1 MRGGDHL
8 VHARHDGLLGVIF
21 LLALVALFVIDVG
34 GIVLVTLRFGRLS
47 RLARI
52 LVLAVAV
59 GLGVSILPASL
70 RGIAVA
76 DVACRDLS
84 PAGVPTSMW
93 LIHRRHDQSPASAT
107 FVALATANRQPRTAR
122 AR

>member
-1 MRGGDHL
+1 MFALCRKAGFVPRIDQEARGNATIL
-8 VHARHDGLLGVIF
+8 GL
-21 LLALVALFVIDVG
+21 
-34 GIVLVTLRFGRLS
+34 
-47 RLARI
+47 
-52 LVLAVAV
+52 VAV

-93 LIHRRHDQSPASAT
+93 LIHRRHDQSPASET
-107 FVALATANRQPRTAR
+107 FVALATANRQAKIARRTSSSDG
-122 AR
+122 